1 MKRERYRNHLY
12 NIKFNPYCEYP
23 WSHINTQLKLDQ
35 LHCEDEKFDY
45 QIKNLKEQSVIMIID
60 TLLEIFTRPIAKIIA
75 NKQKRT
81 FFVDNR
87 T

>member
-1 MKRERYRNHLY
+1 
-12 NIKFNPYCEYP
+12 
-23 WSHINTQLKLDQ
+23 
-35 LHCEDEKFDY
+35 
-45 QIKNLKEQSVIMIID
+45 MIID

-87 T
+87 TQDNAYEKAQESLKDLGPYDHKTDGEYKHFDSY